1 MPNKVPGKVAS
12 QVRLDETAYKK
23 MKAIAERENRST
35 NAQLE
40 YFVKKCVAEYEA
52 LNGQIVLQKDSP
64 CQE

>member
-1 MPNKVPGKVAS
+1 MPNKIPGKVVS
-12 QVRLDETAYKK
+12 QIRLDDTAYLK

-52 LNGQIVLQKDSP
+52 LHGPITVQKEQD
-64 CQE
+64 